1 MGEKVYK
8 YLKRLN
14 LWKDDEM
21 FSMYDEI
28 EEAKDNGTLEK
39 GFVRCRGKYLKELY
53 DAMQEPNCS
62 YETSIND
69 LIKSTPYE
77 DFQSFPVPVV
87 IKGVRNGTQDHM
99 GAELVCSRLANIFGV
114 KTAFY
119 APVDDG
125 AGYIMSVDFLKVLEN
140 HSKNSK
146 DIKAQTIETFNDIT
160 NSRVVHSQTPV
171 GTWLHMLDREFLED
185 DRFKNL
191 SQERKSAIKKCLIQ
205 QILFRRYI
213 LEDNDLHGDNVAFTH
228 CGDYSDMEV
237 SPMFDFEY
245 ALGNEFFFGGMSAMQ
260 RNDIRT
266 FDMQFLLREY
276 PEETI
281 SILKGFEITEE
292 KEPRIQ
298 QVISKYITDE
308 SQREYWIH
316 HIHDNVGRL
325 LAERDECLADMSIL
339 EGGDSYEI

>member
-69 LIKSTPYE
+69 LIKSTTYE

-87 IKGVRNGTQDHM
+87 IKGVRHGAQDHM

-125 AGYIMSVDFLKVLEN
+125 AGYIMSVDFLKVLEPYSDSS
-140 HSKNSK
+140 H
-146 DIKAQTIETFNDIT
+146 DIKSQKIETFNDIT
-160 NSRVVHSQTPV
+160 NTRVVHSQTPI
-171 GTWLHMLDREFLED
+171 GSWLHMLDRRFAED

-191 SQERKSAIKKCLIQ
+191 SQDRKSDIKKELIQ

-213 LEDNDLHGDNVAFTH
+213 LEDNDLHGDNIAFVH
-228 CGDYSDMEV
+228 CGDYSDMEI

-266 FDMQFLLREY
+266 FDMQILLREY

-281 SILKGFEITEE
+281 SILKGFEIAEE
-292 KEPRIQ
+292 KEARIQ

-308 SQREYWIH
+308 RKREYLIY
-316 HIHDNVGRL
+316 HINDNLGRL

-339 EGGDSYEI
+339 EGGDSCEI